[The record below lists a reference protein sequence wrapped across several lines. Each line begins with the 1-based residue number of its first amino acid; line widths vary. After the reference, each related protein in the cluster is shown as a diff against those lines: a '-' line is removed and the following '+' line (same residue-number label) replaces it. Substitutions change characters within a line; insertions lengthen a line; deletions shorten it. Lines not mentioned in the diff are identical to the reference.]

1 MRWNISMKAY
11 IIIKYIYHKTIFS
24 RARMMNCPFACKIG
38 DKKYTRR
45 RNKMTNRMRASVH
58 TGIDNKC
65 GKTERSLFE
74 TDVCGVVAF
83 EKGRRCDELGDLTS
97 DVLLRRGN
105 VPRFSRHRPWTS
117 RGGGGGRG
125 GKKRGG
131 TRGGM
136 ESRER
141 ILITVVEGIQRG
153 WGEWIKSRWASWR
166 DANDYYFSRRWNWSN

>member
-24 RARMMNCPFACKIG
+24 RARMMNCRFACKIG

-117 RGGGGGRG
+117 RGGGGGGG
-125 GKKRGG
+125 GKSEEEQEEEWNHVREFWSPSSKEFNADE
-131 TRGGM
+131 
-136 ESRER
+136 ESE
-141 ILITVVEGIQRG
+141 
-153 WGEWIKSRWASWR
+153 
-166 DANDYYFSRRWNWSN
+166 